1 MAGVSLNVTSVKCSD
16 ALGILAPGDGAR
28 ISVTVENGNAKTVT
42 KVRLWL
48 ECLIGS
54 TYYRVSGAEVLT
66 DPIAGGYGVA
76 TTRNFTALGASEGIF
91 SCLRTQHLRGK
102 KGLVLTG
109 AYLLTG
115 SSAESSLPRVAV
127 SALGVCDRRC
137 VPTASLP
144 AGSNVQMCKRAL
156 ANGTVSDEGS
166 YALLSLKLG
175 LADQTW
181 LSSMQCVFHYGS
193 NSTLDLTGSRT
204 ALLSGVTDSRLLI
217 NAGLQFS
224 NASDWPVYVTFGDNY
239 EQARMSGTVFRAFS
253 NMHLSAARNG
263 GVAFG
268 GFSSASDASPK
279 LESRYPCYFYA
290 GVPELAVTWTNVSV
304 DLGVTTPNENNYG
317 DGALR
322 LGKIGSHVFV
332 RGGIYGCSGSSIA
345 TLPAGYR
352 PTVGSVYRLAACG
365 GARVAR
371 LRLTTGGL
379 LELEWVR
386 NLSDG
391 SVYSTAVW
399 VDCSFDFW
407 T

>member
-1 MAGVSLNVTSVKCSD
+1 MAGVSLRITSTSCGD
-16 ALGILAPGDGAR
+16 ALGIIAPGESAKIGVAL
-28 ISVTVENGNAKTVT
+28 ENSNAKTVT
-42 KVRLWL
+42 RVRLWL

-54 TYYRVSGAEVLT
+54 TYYQVSGAEVIT
-66 DPIAGGYGVA
+66 DPIDKGYGIA
-76 TTRNFTALGASEGIF
+76 TTRSFTALAASQGVYAA
-91 SCLRTQHLRGK
+91 LRSQGLRGK
-102 KGLVLTG
+102 KGLYLAG
-109 AYLLTG
+109 AYTLKG
-115 SSAESSLPRVAV
+115 SSTETSLTRAAV

-137 VPTASLP
+137 RPTAGLP
-144 AGSNVQMCKRAL
+144 SGSNVQLCKRAL
-156 ANGTVSDEGS
+156 SSGAVSDEGT

-175 LADQTW
+175 LSDQTW
-181 LSSMQCVFHYGS
+181 VNAMRCVFHYGS
-193 NSTLDLTGSRT
+193 NSTLDLTGSRA
-204 ALLSGVTDSRLLI
+204 ALLNGVTDSTLLI
-217 NAGLQFS
+217 SAGLQFS
-224 NASDWPVYVTFGDNY
+224 NASDWPVYVTFGDDY
-239 EQARMSGTVFRAFS
+239 EQARLSGTVFRAFS

-268 GFSSASDASPK
+268 GFSSATDASPK
-279 LESRYPCYFYA
+279 LESRYPCYFYG
-290 GVPELAVTWTNVSV
+290 GVPVLAVTWVNVAV
-304 DLGVTTPNENNYG
+304 NGGVITPNDNNYG

-322 LGKIGSHVFV
+322 VAKIGSHVFV
-332 RGGIYGCSGSSIA
+332 RGGIYANSKTNVA

-371 LRLTTGGL
+371 LRLTTAGL

-391 SVYSTAVW
+391 AEYSTAVW